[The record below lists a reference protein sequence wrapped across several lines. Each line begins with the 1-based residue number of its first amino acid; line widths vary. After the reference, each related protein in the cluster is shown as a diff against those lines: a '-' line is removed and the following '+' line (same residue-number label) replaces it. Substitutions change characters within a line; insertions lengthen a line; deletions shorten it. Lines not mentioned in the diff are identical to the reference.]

1 MPATPVSR
9 DFTADTLL
17 QSLAP
22 RQRQVLQI
30 VTEEFVAHVKPVGSK
45 KIARD
50 WDLGVSPATIRN
62 DLAHLERLGL
72 LSKIH
77 TSSGRVPTLL
87 GYRLYVSRLIQ
98 EQQLSLAKRQRIRD
112 QFEAMRQD
120 SRNWLQEA
128 TQTLASV
135 SRSLAVATELQFVT
149 QRLKHIELI
158 SVREMQVLMVMV
170 MEAGHV
176 QQRMLEVPS
185 GLTQDTLRE
194 ISNRLNEALGGF
206 TLVEMEDRLPALQPS
221 ARQFAEVILH
231 AMPKTRSDSGLP
243 AVIQRGLSHM
253 LEAPEFAESR
263 RARQFINIFDSQSR
277 LHEILFGTDAPGQ
290 VHVFIAGDG
299 KKEWSDLADVSMI
312 LSRYGITE
320 QATGVVGIVG
330 PVRMA
335 YGYNIGAVRFMATLM
350 SAFVRDVYLDDGPA
364 LTLGTEIQGQFA
376 VMY

>member
-1 MPATPVSR
+1 MSLKSEPATPLPQ
-9 DFTADTLL
+9 DFSADTLL

-22 RQRQVLQI
+22 RQRQILQI

-72 LSKIH
+72 LSKTH

-87 GYRLYVSRLIQ
+87 GYRLYVSRLIR
-98 EQQLSLAKRQRIRD
+98 EQQLSVAKRQRIRD
-112 QFEAMRQD
+112 QFEIMRKD
-120 SRNWLQEA
+120 SRNWLQDA

-135 SRSLAVATELQFVT
+135 SRSLALATELQFVT

-158 SVREMQVLMVMV
+158 AIQETQVLMVMV

-176 QQRMLEVPS
+176 QQQMLEVQQ
-185 GLTQDTLRE
+185 GLHQDALRE
-194 ISNRLNEALGGF
+194 ISHMLNETLGGF
-206 TLVEMEDRLPALQPS
+206 TLAEMEGRLPALQPS
-221 ARQFAEVILH
+221 ARKFAEVILQ
-231 AMPKTRSDSGLP
+231 AMPKTHSDSGLP
-243 AVIQRGLSHM
+243 IVVQRGLSHM

-263 RARQFINIFDSQSR
+263 RARRFINIFDSQSR
-277 LHEILFGTDAPGQ
+277 LHEILFDTDAPGQ

-350 SAFVRDVYLDDGPA
+350 SAFVRDVYLDDDPPLA
-364 LTLGTEIQGQFA
+364 LATDVRG
-376 VMY
+376 

>member
-1 MPATPVSR
+1 MSLKSVPATPLPQ
-9 DFTADTLL
+9 DFSADTLL

-22 RQRQVLQI
+22 RQRQILQI

-62 DLAHLERLGL
+62 DLAHLEHLGL
-72 LSKIH
+72 LSKTH

-87 GYRLYVSRLIQ
+87 GYRLYVSRLIR
-98 EQQLSLAKRQRIRD
+98 EQQLSVAKRQCIRE
-112 QFEAMRQD
+112 QFEIMRKD
-120 SRNWLQEA
+120 SRNWLQDA

-135 SRSLAVATELQFVT
+135 SRSLALATELQFVT

-158 SVREMQVLMVMV
+158 AVQETQVLMVMV

-176 QQRMLEVPS
+176 QQQMLEVQQ
-185 GLTQDTLRE
+185 GLHQDALRE
-194 ISNRLNEALGGF
+194 ISNMLNETLGGF
-206 TLVEMEDRLPALQPS
+206 TLAEMEGRLPALQPP
-221 ARQFAEVILH
+221 ARKFTEAILQ

-243 AVIQRGLSHM
+243 IVVQRGLSHM

-263 RARQFINIFDSQSR
+263 RACRFINIFDSQSR
-277 LHEILFGTDAPGQ
+277 LHEILFDTDTPGQ

-335 YGYNIGAVRFMATLM
+335 YDYNIGAVRFMATLM
-350 SAFVRDVYLDDGPA
+350 SAFVRDVYLDDDPSLA
-364 LTLGTEIQGQFA
+364 LATEVRG
-376 VMY
+376 

>member
-1 MPATPVSR
+1 MSLKSVPATPLPP
-9 DFTADTLL
+9 DFSADTLL

-22 RQRQVLQI
+22 RQRQILQI
-30 VTEEFVAHVKPVGSK
+30 VTEEFVSHVKPVGSK

-87 GYRLYVSRLIQ
+87 GYRLYVSRLIR
-98 EQQLSLAKRQRIRD
+98 EQQLSVAKRQRIRD
-112 QFEAMRQD
+112 QFEIMRQD
-120 SRNWLQEA
+120 SRNWLQDA
-128 TQTLASV
+128 TQILASV
-135 SRSLAVATELQFVT
+135 SRSLALATELQFVT

-158 SVREMQVLMVMV
+158 AVQATQVLMVMV
-170 MEAGHV
+170 MEAGHI
-176 QQRMLEVPS
+176 QQQMLEVPQ
-185 GLTQDTLRE
+185 GLNQDVLRE
-194 ISNRLNEALGGF
+194 ISNMLNETLGGF
-206 TLVEMEDRLPALQPS
+206 TLAEMEERLPMLQQS
-221 ARQFAEVILH
+221 ARQFAEVILQ

-243 AVIQRGLSHM
+243 IVVQRGLSHV

-263 RARQFINIFDSQSR
+263 RARRFVDVFDSQSR
-277 LHEILFGTDAPGQ
+277 LHEILFDTDAPGQ

-320 QATGVVGIVG
+320 RATGVVGIVG
-330 PVRMA
+330 PIRMA

-350 SAFVRDVYLDDGPA
+350 SAFVRDVYLDDGPPWA
-364 LTLGTEIQGQFA
+364 AAPEVRG
-376 VMY
+376 